1 MEIET
6 IVRVTFP
13 GDKAINLTTDLVWMI
28 PHEEIK
34 DRWVTLVKLVK
45 YKSQICRLLGQ
56 PMLSS
61 GPEKRK
67 LQFTSIIETLQER
80 RNEFINAMIDVTNAK
95 ENKVDL
101 DIDDPNRR
109 KTGNKATHGKEHRTL
124 AIISKVDHDRCAG
137 RRRHQFPPDKGPP

>member
-6 IVRVTFP
+6 IVRVSFP

-34 DRWVTLVKLVK
+34 GRWVTYVKLVK

-67 LQFTSIIETLQER
+67 LQLTEIIVTLQER
-80 RNEFINAMIDVTNAK
+80 RNERINAMIDAAKAK
-95 ENKVDL
+95 EEKVDL
-101 DIDDPNRR
+101 NIDDPSRR
-109 KTGNKATHGKEHRTL
+109 TKR
-124 AIISKVDHDRCAG
+124 
-137 RRRHQFPPDKGPP
+137 